1 MLSVLP
7 GSHSPCQWQE
17 GEGMSSAGT
26 LGCVC
31 ALFVV
36 IPDGILLKGG
46 ACGSEKGTG
55 EHITED

>member
-1 MLSVLP
+1 
-7 GSHSPCQWQE
+7 
-17 GEGMSSAGT
+17 MSSAGT

-46 ACGSEKGTG
+46 ASGSEKGTG